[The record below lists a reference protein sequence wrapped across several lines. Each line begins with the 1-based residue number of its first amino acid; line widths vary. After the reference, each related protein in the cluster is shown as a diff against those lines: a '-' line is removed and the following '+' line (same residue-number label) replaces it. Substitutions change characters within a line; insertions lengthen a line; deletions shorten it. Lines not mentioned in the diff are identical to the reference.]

1 MRTLGI
7 RVVRV
12 PNGLVFEDPW
22 AFVKKVAD
30 LAPHPALRA
39 TLSQGERVTRLI
51 ISRKRCRGRAR

>member
-1 MRTLGI
+1 VRTLGI

-22 AFVKKVAD
+22 AFVKKAAE
-30 LAPHPALRA
+30 LARHPAPGA
-39 TLSQGERVTRLI
+39 TLSRGEGATRLI